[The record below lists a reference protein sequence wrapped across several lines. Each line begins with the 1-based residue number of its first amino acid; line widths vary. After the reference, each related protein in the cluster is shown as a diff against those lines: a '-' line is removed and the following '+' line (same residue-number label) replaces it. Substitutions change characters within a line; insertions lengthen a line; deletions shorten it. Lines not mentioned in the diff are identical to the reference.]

1 MTALAVWLGLYAKSL
16 RDRKAAVVLI
26 EQLNGALG
34 VKLAG
39 PAWLRRLVG
48 DERYFFDPAGV
59 HFNAGERPTD
69 DDLRM
74 VMKHLV
80 RFKRLRDLTLA
91 GTGVTDAGLGY
102 LCQLS
107 SRLKMLDISDTKVT
121 DAGLRRLQCLHALTT
136 LRVHNTAVTESG
148 VEALQHALPS
158 CTIDFQ

>member
-1 MTALAVWLGLYAKSL
+1 MIRLRGRRWFRFSLRTLLVLMTALAVWLGLYAKSL

-39 PAWLRRLVG
+39 PAWLWRLVG

-80 RFKRLRDLTLA
+80 RFK
-91 GTGVTDAGLGY
+91 G
-102 LCQLS
+102 
-107 SRLKMLDISDTKVT
+107 
-121 DAGLRRLQCLHALTT
+121 
-136 LRVHNTAVTESG
+136 SG
-148 VEALQHALPS
+148 
-158 CTIDFQ
+158 I